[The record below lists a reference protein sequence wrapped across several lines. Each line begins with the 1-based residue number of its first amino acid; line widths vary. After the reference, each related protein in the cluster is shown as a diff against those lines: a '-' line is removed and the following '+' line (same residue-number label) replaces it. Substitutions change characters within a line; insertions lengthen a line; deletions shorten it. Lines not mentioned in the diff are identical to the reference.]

1 MVATVV
7 TLLMV
12 AIQIMWP
19 SILIGVELSCEM
31 IEIADSERTM
41 WHLTIA
47 SVTTPETKM
56 RMVCFDAERI
66 ILKLKAAVP

>member
-1 MVATVV
+1 M

-12 AIQIMWP
+12 AMQIMWP
-19 SILIGVELSCEM
+19 SILIAMELSCEM

-41 WHLTIA
+41 CHLMIA
-47 SVTTPETKM
+47 SVTIPETKM
-56 RMVCFDAERI
+56 RMVCFDDERI

>member
-1 MVATVV
+1 M

-12 AIQIMWP
+12 AMQIMWP
-19 SILIGVELSCEM
+19 SILIAMQLSCEM

-41 WHLTIA
+41 CHLTIA
-47 SVTTPETKM
+47 SVTIPETKM
-56 RMVCFDAERI
+56 RMVCFDDERI

>member
-1 MVATVV
+1 
-7 TLLMV
+7 
-12 AIQIMWP
+12 
-19 SILIGVELSCEM
+19 M

-47 SVTTPETKM
+47 SVTIPETKM